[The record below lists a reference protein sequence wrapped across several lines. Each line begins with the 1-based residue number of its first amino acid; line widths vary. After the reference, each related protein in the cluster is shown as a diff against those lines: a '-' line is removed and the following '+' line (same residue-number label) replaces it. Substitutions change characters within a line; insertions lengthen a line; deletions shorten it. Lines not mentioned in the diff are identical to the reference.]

1 MEKKTI
7 TLTKENYT
15 QYLPLEP
22 VAFSFAE
29 LGAMGSPGEIVI
41 INQRSV
47 HCFYVYDFETEI
59 IQRILPELYESLK
72 SETSSLDW
80 HKFYLGMGNH
90 LFVKDSIYNEFAL
103 RAEEYKGQLGMLY
116 QNWINIVLEIII

>member
-47 HCFYVYDFETEI
+47 YCFMYM
-59 IQRILPELYESLK
+59 ILRRRLYRE
-72 SETSSLDW
+72 
-80 HKFYLGMGNH
+80 FYLNYMNP
-90 LFVKDSIYNEFAL
+90 
-103 RAEEYKGQLGMLY
+103 
-116 QNWINIVLEIII
+116 